1 MYLNLQ
7 TMFTCAIVIT
17 GAIIATP
24 ILIKGFKQRGTGIY
38 EPNFFIQRAPQLL
51 SLANVVLI
59 VFAFLF
65 YVQLIPAEFGG
76 IERLIVLTSGNPH
89 GFAAAISWLG
99 VVLLLSGMFFM
110 VGGWYNLG
118 EYFSTDSEVL
128 YGQGVRKTG
137 LYEYVMHPIYSGI
150 IQCLVGASL
159 AATSMIALAFALLVV
174 APLWLR
180 RARYEEEIL
189 VKNLGTGYKEY
200 AEEMKW
206 RRLVPKVFPFG
217 V

>member
-7 TMFTCAIVIT
+7 TIFTCATTIISGVI
-17 GAIIATP
+17 AAP
-24 ILIKGFKQRGTGIY
+24 VLVKGFKKRGTGIY
-38 EPNFFIQRAPQLL
+38 EPNFLIQRAPQLL

-65 YVQLIPAEFGG
+65 YINLLPSNFGG
-76 IERLIVLTSGNPH
+76 MERLIVLTSGHPE
-89 GFAAAISWLG
+89 GIASCISWLG
-99 VVLLLSGMFFM
+99 VGVLASGMFFM

-118 EYFSTDSEVL
+118 DYFSTDSEVL
-128 YGQGVRKTG
+128 HGQGVRKTG

-159 AATSMIALAFALLVV
+159 AATSIICVAFALFLV

-189 VKNLGTGYKEY
+189 VENLGTSYKDY
-200 AEEMKW
+200 GEEMKW